1 MSPLARINSA
11 RSPFLRL
18 VIGALLLTLI
28 AGGVLAVSRH
38 KTVLV
43 DVDGETVALST
54 MSGKVDDVLADAG
67 YAIGDKDAVAPAS
80 GSSVSDGDTVVLRRA
95 RELTLTV
102 DGQPRT
108 LWTTALTV
116 DEALTQERLAGDV
129 HVSASRSQRLPL
141 DGSDLEVISPKVV
154 RLADG
159 AAPVANLRL
168 AAATVGDLLTAQGA
182 PLEQQDTVEPAADTP
197 VAEGLAIKV
206 TRVRTAN
213 RTETLPL
220 APPEQRIEDP
230 TMNMSRTVEEHAGT
244 PGVQDV
250 TFAVTT
256 VNGVETGKQ
265 QVSATVTTPAQPKV
279 VRVGAKPGTEVP
291 PVTNGSI
298 WDALAQ
304 CEATG
309 NWHINTGNG
318 FYGGVQFDQN
328 TWERQGGLKY
338 APRADLATREE
349 QIAIASKT
357 QATQGWGAW
366 PSCTSRLGMR

>member
-1 MSPLARINSA
+1 MSPLSRINTA
-11 RSPFLRL
+11 NSPLLRI
-18 VIGALLLTLI
+18 VAAALLLTLI
-28 AGGVLAVSRH
+28 AGGAMAISRH
-38 KTVLV
+38 KTVYV

-54 MSGKVDDVLADAG
+54 MSSDVGAVLEDAG
-67 YAIGDKDAVAPAS
+67 YGIGEHDVVAPAG
-80 GSSVSDGDTVVLRRA
+80 GSAVADGDTVVLRRA

-129 HVSASRSQRLPL
+129 HVSASRSERLPL
-141 DGSDLEVISPKVV
+141 EGSDLQIVSPKAV
-154 RLADG
+154 RLVDG
-159 AAPVANLRL
+159 ASAPADIRL
-168 AAATVGDLLTAQGA
+168 AAPTVGELLEAQGA

-197 VAEGLAIKV
+197 VTDGLEVSV
-206 TRVRTAN
+206 TRVRTETRN
-213 RTETLPL
+213 ETESV

-230 TMNMSRTVEEHAGT
+230 TMNMSRTIQESAGT
-244 PGVQDV
+244 PGVRDV
-250 TFAVTT
+250 TYAVTT
-256 VNGVETGKQ
+256 VNGVETGREEL
-265 QVSATVTTPAQPKV
+265 SETVTTAPTPKV

-291 PVTNGSI
+291 PVANGAT

-309 NWHINTGNG
+309 NWNINTGNG
-318 FYGGVQFDQN
+318 YYGGVQFDQN

-357 QATQGWGAW
+357 QQTQGWGAW
-366 PSCTSRLGMR
+366 PSCTSRLGLR

>member
-1 MSPLARINSA
+1 MSSLTRINAA

-28 AGGVLAVSRH
+28 AGGVLTVSRH

-43 DVDGETVALST
+43 DVDGQTVALST
-54 MSGKVDDVLADAG
+54 MSTGVDEVLADAG
-67 YAIGDKDAVAPAS
+67 YTIGDRDVVAPAQDAK
-80 GSSVSDGDTVVLRRA
+80 VSDGETVVLRRA

-108 LWTTALTV
+108 VWTTALTV
-116 DEALTQERLAGDV
+116 DEALAKERFAGDV
-129 HVSASRSQRLPL
+129 HVSASRSERLPL
-141 DGSDLEVISPKVV
+141 DGADLEVISPKVV
-154 RLADG
+154 RLSDG
-159 AAPVANLRL
+159 AASVANVRI

-182 PLEQQDTVEPAADTP
+182 PLQQLDTVEPAADTA
-197 VAEGLAIKV
+197 VTEGMAVTV
-206 TRVRTAN
+206 TRVRSEKVTQ
-213 RTETLPL
+213 TMPL
-220 APPEQRIEDP
+220 DPPEQRIEDP

-250 TFAVTT
+250 TFEVVK
-256 VNGVETGKQ
+256 VNGAETERRQ
-265 QVSATVTTPAQPKV
+265 LAATVTTPAQPKV
-279 VRVGAKPGTEVP
+279 IRVGAKPGTEVP
-291 PVTNGSI
+291 PVANGAI

-309 NWHINTGNG
+309 NWNINTGNG
-318 FYGGVQFDQN
+318 YYGGVQFDQN
-328 TWERQGGLKY
+328 TWERQGGTKY

-366 PSCTSRLGMR
+366 PSCTSRLGVR

>member
-1 MSPLARINSA
+1 MSSLTRINTA

-28 AGGVLAVSRH
+28 AGGALTVSRH
-38 KTVLV
+38 KTVLI

-54 MSGKVDDVLADAG
+54 MSTDVDHVLAEAG
-67 YAIGDKDAVAPAS
+67 YTVGDRDTVAPSQGTEVA
-80 GSSVSDGDTVVLRRA
+80 DGETVVLRRA

-102 DGQPRT
+102 DGRPRT

-116 DEALTQERLAGDV
+116 DEALTRERLAEDV
-129 HVSASRSQRLPL
+129 HVSASRSERLPL
-141 DGSDLEVISPKVV
+141 DGADLEVISPKVV
-154 RLADG
+154 RLSDG
-159 AAPVANLRL
+159 AESAANVRV
-168 AAATVGDLLTAQGA
+168 AAATVADLLAARGI
-182 PLEQQDTVEPAADTP
+182 PLQQRDTVEPAAGASVT
-197 VAEGLAIKV
+197 EGMTVTV
-206 TRVRTAN
+206 TRVRSEIVTQ
-213 RTETLPL
+213 TMPL
-220 APPEQRIEDP
+220 DPPEQRVEDP
-230 TMNMSRTVEEHAGT
+230 TMNMSRTVQEHAGT

-250 TFAVTT
+250 TFEVTK
-256 VNGVETGKQ
+256 VNGKETERRPT
-265 QVSATVTTPAQPKV
+265 SATVTTPAQAKV
-279 VRVGAKPGTEVP
+279 VRVGTKPGTEVP
-291 PVTNGSI
+291 PVADGAI

-309 NWHINTGNG
+309 NWNINSGNG

-328 TWERQGGLKY
+328 TWARQGGLKY

-366 PSCTSRLGMR
+366 PACTSRLGMR

>member
-1 MSPLARINSA
+1 MSPLTRINQA
-11 RSPFLRL
+11 DSPLLRI
-18 VIGALLLTLI
+18 VAAALLLTLV
-28 AGGVLAVSRH
+28 AGGILAVTRH
-38 KTVLV
+38 KTVLL
-43 DVDGETVALST
+43 DVDGETISLST
-54 MSGKVDDVLADAG
+54 MSTDVDAVLADAG
-67 YAIGDKDAVAPAS
+67 YSIGEHDVVAPDPDA
-80 GSSVSDGDTVVLRRA
+80 SVSDGDTVVLRRA

-116 DEALTQERLAGDV
+116 DEALSQERLAGDV

-141 DGSDLEVISPKVV
+141 EGADLEVVSPKQVRVVDGGGVPVDV
-154 RLADG
+154 RLA
-159 AAPVANLRL
+159 AP
-168 AAATVGDLLTAQGA
+168 TVGELLAAQGA
-182 PLEQQDTVEPAADTP
+182 PLEQQDTVEPAADAP
-197 VAEGLAIKV
+197 VTEGLEVKV
-206 TRVRTAN
+206 TRVRTEN
-213 RTETLPL
+213 RTVTEPI

-230 TMNMSRTVEEHAGT
+230 TMNMSRTVQEGAGT
-244 PGVQDV
+244 PGLREA
-250 TFAVTT
+250 TYAVTV
-256 VNGVETGKQ
+256 VNGVETGRQ
-265 QVSATVTTPAQPKV
+265 ELSENVLTPAEPKV

-291 PVTNGSI
+291 PVTNGAT

-309 NWHINTGNG
+309 NWNINTGNG

-357 QATQGWGAW
+357 QQTQGWGAW
-366 PSCTSRLGMR
+366 PSCTSRLGLR